1 MDLSCI
7 AGKEGERKTSSDNG
21 YIQHVIQMKV
31 YKIMSVSASR
41 TRGRYNRLGTEGYYI
56 CDGEWPLWMP
66 PRPKAADVVP
76 SKYVHKAHWVSGA

>member
-21 YIQHVIQMKV
+21 YIQHVIQIKV

-41 TRGRYNRLGTEGYYI
+41 NRGRYNRLGTQRGI
-56 CDGEWPLWMP
+56 CVMG
-66 PRPKAADVVP
+66 
-76 SKYVHKAHWVSGA
+76 SGRCGCRLGLRQQT